1 MLPSSMPIEA
11 GRRAGASLLAKAI
24 LVLALLFAG
33 TAGVLA
39 HASLA
44 SADPADGAVV
54 ATAPSGI
61 ALTFS
66 EIVSPLVMRLVTPD
80 GESRDLS
87 DVAYSGNTL
96 RVALPAGLS
105 DGTHVVSWRVV
116 SEDGHPVGGSLI
128 FSIGAPSAMPGAPAE
143 AVDWTV
149 RGLVWASKL
158 VLTAGIAFGIGGVFA
173 LSWFGTGRPAGR
185 DAAAG
190 FVVAGMIAAVLAVGA
205 QGLDA
210 LAKPV
215 TSLLDP
221 TVWRTGLDTSF
232 GRTALGLLVAS
243 AAAMVA
249 IVLPG
254 RTGRAPALIALL
266 GAGAA
271 VAASGHAGSAE
282 PQWLTRPMVAL
293 HVATMAAWIGAL
305 MPLGLAMRAGGET
318 ATVLLGRF
326 SRSISWLLAVLV
338 ASGGVLAFIQV
349 QTPVALLSTAYG
361 RVLLLKLALVALL
374 LTLAA
379 FNRWRLTPA
388 IARDDAVARRALLR
402 AIVAEL
408 LLAVLILGATATWR
422 FTPPPRAL
430 ARAAAEPAWV
440 HLHDPRVMAEVT
452 VTPGVAGPVAVSAAL
467 QGGDF
472 GPSTAKA
479 VTLVLSRPDAGIE
492 PIRRDMTATEVGA
505 WRAGDLVLPL
515 PGRWSLRV
523 DVLVTDFERVR
534 LEGEVDIRP

>member
-1 MLPSSMPIEA
+1 MQPSSMPIEA

-24 LVLALLFAG
+24 VVLALLLAG
-33 TAGVLA
+33 TAGARA

-44 SADPADGAVV
+44 STEPADGAVV

-80 GESRDLS
+80 GASRDLS

-96 RVALPAGLS
+96 RVALPAGLA
-105 DGTHVVSWRVV
+105 DGTHVFSWRVV

-128 FSIGAPSAMPGAPAE
+128 FSIGAPSAMPGAPTG
-143 AVDWTV
+143 AVDWPV

-158 VLTAGIAFGIGGVFA
+158 TLTAAIAFGIGGVFA
-173 LSWFGTGRPAGR
+173 LSWFGTGRQAGR
-185 DAAAG
+185 GAAAG

-210 LAKPV
+210 LGEPV
-215 TSLLDP
+215 TSLLEP
-221 TVWRTGLDTSF
+221 TVWRTGLATSF
-232 GRTALGLLVAS
+232 GRTALGLLAAS
-243 AAAMVA
+243 AAAMIALV
-249 IVLPG
+249 VPG

-305 MPLGLAMRAGGET
+305 MPLGLALRAGGET
-318 ATVLLGRF
+318 ATGLLGRF
-326 SRSISWLLAVLV
+326 SRAIPWLLAVLLG
-338 ASGGVLAFIQV
+338 SGAVIAFIQV
-349 QTPVALLSTAYG
+349 ETPAALVTTAYG
-361 RVLLLKLALVALL
+361 RVLLVKLALVAALL
-374 LTLAA
+374 ALAA

-388 IARDDAVARRALLR
+388 AARDDAAARRAL
-402 AIVAEL
+402 AGVIVVEL
-408 LLAVLILGATATWR
+408 MLAVLIFGAVATWR

-440 HLHDPRVMAEVT
+440 HLHDPRVMAAVT
-452 VTPGVAGPVAVSAAL
+452 VNPGVAGPVAVSAAL

-472 GPSTAKA
+472 GPFAAKA
-479 VTLVLSRPDAGIE
+479 VSLVLSRPDTGIE
-492 PIRRDMTATEVGA
+492 PIRRDLIPAEDGT
-505 WRAGDLVLPL
+505 WRVGDLVLPL
-515 PGRWSLRV
+515 PGRWKLRV

-534 LEGEVDIRP
+534 LEGEVELRR